1 MRWSERAPA
10 AGPRSLSLSPF
21 LCKLRAPSVPVAHLV
36 LVRPKTHPRM
46 AAYFYMDSPVA
57 PLFADCLFGFI
68 AGALL
73 RRFAFRLVT
82 SIALPLGIA
91 FICAGPGDLLFGQ
104 GEPQ

>member
-1 MRWSERAPA
+1 
-10 AGPRSLSLSPF
+10 
-21 LCKLRAPSVPVAHLV
+21 
-36 LVRPKTHPRM
+36 M

-104 GEPQ
+104 GEPQGWSMIVLVYLFAWGLLVSVVATALGHWSRRWLFSLP